1 MSKKSIFIFVF
12 LLAVTMLGEG
22 MVTVG
27 LLWTSARLG
36 QSPFVIG
43 VTLFVMNIV
52 PFLAQFLFKPLR
64 NAIDRRPLSMIV
76 FSRIVGIPAALYAG
90 LAISDYTLL
99 SLVIIA
105 AYLTFIIFIS
115 QQCIETL
122 MGQLTIAGVLDADQ
136 ASRLSQTAIQLGV
149 FAGNALAGL
158 LIAQFGTRYVFI
170 AIAASFAA
178 SLLLLFFADAFHSA
192 AHQSRAQPH
201 DDGPENPSDSK
212 GRRQI
217 LWILTACMGI
227 LAIQIGGFN
236 FFVPL
241 IYESRESMT
250 AADYG
255 LVSAAAGVGALIATF
270 IPLSSWKYLAYAAC
284 FAVVV
289 GDVGVVW
296 PLGTELALLFSF
308 IIGFGFNSTR
318 IRIRRGVFGQL
329 RSHRDSALWGG
340 RITVAFRAVNAGL
353 PLVFA
358 LALFNVPASFG
369 SVIFPL
375 TGLVVMGIAIPACLL
390 FVEQKSDGQNGAIVN
405 PEDERTWPM

>member
-1 MSKKSIFIFVF
+1 MSKKAIFIFVF

-27 LLWTSARLG
+27 LLWTSAKLG
-36 QSPFVIG
+36 ESPFVIG

-76 FSRIVGIPAALYAG
+76 LSRLVGIPAALYAA
-90 LAISDYTLL
+90 LAIGDYTII

-105 AYLTFIIFIS
+105 AYLTFVIFIS

-122 MGQLTIAGVLDADQ
+122 MGQLTIAGTLDADQ

-158 LIAQFGTRYVFI
+158 LITHVGTHSVFI

-178 SLLLLFFADAFHSA
+178 SLLLLFFADAFHA
-192 AHQSRAQPH
+192 AALPSCAQPH
-201 DDGPENPSDSK
+201 DDSSKTPSDSL
-212 GRRQI
+212 GRGQV

-236 FFVPL
+236 FFIPL
-241 IYESRESMT
+241 IYESREGVT

-255 LVSAAAGVGALIATF
+255 LVSAAAGVGALMATF
-270 IPLSSWKYLAYAAC
+270 VPLSAWKYLAYAAC

-289 GDVGVVW
+289 GDVGIVW
-296 PLGTELALLFSF
+296 PLGTALALIFAF
-308 IIGFGFNSTR
+308 IIGFGFNTTR
-318 IRIRRGVFGQL
+318 IRIRRDVFNRL
-329 RSHRDSALWGG
+329 RTHQDSALWGG
-340 RITVAFRAVNAGL
+340 RITVAFRTVNAGL

-358 LALFNVPASFG
+358 LALFDVPASVG
-369 SVIFPL
+369 SIIFPL
-375 TGLVVMGIAIPACLL
+375 SGLIVMGVVIPACLL
-390 FVEQKSDGQNGAIVN
+390 FVERKA
-405 PEDERTWPM
+405 EE

>member
-1 MSKKSIFIFVF
+1 MSKTSIFVFVF

-36 QSPFVIG
+36 ESPFVIG
-43 VTLFVMNIV
+43 ITLFVMNIV
-52 PFLAQFLFKPLR
+52 PFLAQFAFRPLR

-76 FSRIVGIPAALYAG
+76 FSRLVGIPAALYAG
-90 LAISDYTLL
+90 LAIDDYTLL
-99 SLVIIA
+99 SLVTIA

-122 MGQLTIAGVLDADQ
+122 MGQLTISGVFDADS

-178 SLLLLFFADAFHSA
+178 SLLLMFFAARFHSA
-192 AHQSRAQPH
+192 TRQPAVQA
-201 DDGPENPSDSK
+201 DDGAPQRSSGAE
-212 GRRQI
+212 GRKQT
-217 LWILTACMGI
+217 LWILVACMGI
-227 LAIQIGGFN
+227 IAIQLSGFN

-241 IYESRESMT
+241 IYESRDGMT

-255 LVSAAAGVGALIATF
+255 LVSAAAGVGALVATF
-270 IPLSSWKYLAYAAC
+270 IPQSSWKYLAYAAC

-296 PLGTELALLFSF
+296 PLGTELALIFAF

-318 IRIRRGVFGQL
+318 IGIRRGVFERL
-329 RSHRDSALWGG
+329 RTHQDSALWGG
-340 RITVAFRAVNAGL
+340 RVTVAFRAANAGL

-358 LALFNVPASFG
+358 LALFDVPASSG

-375 TGLVVMGIAIPACLL
+375 TGLVVMGFAIPACLL
-390 FVEQKSDGQNGAIVN
+390 FVERKA
-405 PEDERTWPM
+405 EE